1 MNGQT
6 LVARVA
12 VAAAVYSIDRPYDYS
27 VPAAWRASIR
37 EGQRV
42 MVPFGAGNRKT
53 EGVVLELREEE
64 TTRQLKAVAHVF
76 DDDVVLQPQQKALA
90 LWMCRR
96 YFCTFFQAANALF
109 PPGVWNRK
117 AETYLPGEL
126 SEEGLPPKKQRIL
139 AAVRQAGK
147 PVTAG
152 ELQKLMKPETIK
164 KELPQL
170 VKSGHLTVQ
179 QQFQQNVREKKITM
193 LRLTLPLEQALGQ
206 IGKGALKEKR
216 EQVLRVIHQ
225 AGQLPEKEVCYLTGV
240 GSALIRRLVT
250 LGILTAESMQVSRMP
265 KVMKNETAEPVLLNT
280 EQQAAF
286 VRLKQLQATGR
297 AEAALLYGVTGS
309 GKTQVYIRLI
319 QHTLEQGK
327 NAILLVPEIALT
339 PQMLKKFRLYFREQV
354 AVMHSGLTAAQRYD
368 EYCRIQSGKARVV
381 IGTRTAIFAPLND
394 LGCIIIDE
402 EQEPTYKSESDPRYH
417 AREVAKYRAAQE
429 RCLLLMGSA
438 TPSVE
443 SYHAAKGGKY
453 HLLSLTQRYQ
463 NTPLPATLLAD
474 MRGQLREGDPSRISR
489 QLLEELQLNLS
500 RGEQSILFI
509 NRRGSARMATC
520 VDCGYIPT
528 CENCSV
534 ALTYHSR
541 NGRLMCHHCGYSL
554 AMPETCPEC
563 GGNHLKLIGS
573 GTQSIEDELQA
584 LLPEVRIL
592 RMDADTTEG
601 RVSHEKLLDS
611 FAKGKADILLGT
623 QMVAKG
629 LDFDNVTLVGVLE
642 ADLSLYCGDYHA
654 TERTFSLLAQVVGRA
669 GRRTRPGRAVI
680 QTYTP
685 EHPVIQAAAAQ
696 DYDAFYEQEILTRQ
710 ALKAPPFADQFV
722 FRFGGTDEHTV
733 QQAAQ
738 VFAKALAAQL
748 PQTADVEPFVLGPV
762 PAPIARL
769 NKRYFYTVS
778 FRGRATNNSR
788 ALVSR
793 MLAAYDRW
801 PGSRNLTVSADIDPY
816 YL

>member
-27 VPAAWRASIR
+27 VPAAWRETIR
-37 EGQRV
+37 EGHRV

-53 EGVVLELREEE
+53 EGIVLELQEKEAS
-64 TTRQLKAVAHVF
+64 RQLKAIAHVF
-76 DDDVVLQPQQKALA
+76 DDEVVLQPQQKALA

-126 SEEGLPPKKQRIL
+126 SDEGLPPKKLRIMTSL
-139 AAVRQAGK
+139 RQAGK
-147 PVTAG
+147 PLTAG
-152 ELQKLMKPETIK
+152 ELKKLLQPEDIK
-164 KELPQL
+164 KELSQL
-170 VKSGHLTVQ
+170 VKSGHVTVQ

-206 IGKGALKEKR
+206 IGKGVMKERR
-216 EQVLRVIHQ
+216 EKVLRVIHQ
-225 AGQLPEKEVCYLTGV
+225 AGQLPEKEVCYLTGM
-240 GSALIRRLVT
+240 GTALIRRLVT
-250 LGILTAESMQVSRMP
+250 LGILTAESVQVSRMP
-265 KVMKNETAEPVLLNT
+265 KLLKTETPEPISLNEQ
-280 EQQAAF
+280 QQAAF
-286 VRLKQLQATGR
+286 LRLQQLQESG
-297 AEAALLYGVTGS
+297 EPQAALLYGVTGS

-339 PQMLKKFRLYFREQV
+339 PQMLKKFRLYFRDQV
-354 AVMHSGLTAAQRYD
+354 AVMHSGLTATQRYD

-381 IGTRTAIFAPLND
+381 IGTRTAVFSPLDN

-417 AREVAKYRAAQE
+417 AREVAKYRAAQDH
-429 RCLLLMGSA
+429 CLLLLGSA

-443 SYHAAKGGKY
+443 SYHAAKAGKY
-453 HLLSLTQRYQ
+453 HLLSLPQRYQ
-463 NTPLPATLLAD
+463 NVPLPTTVLAD

-509 NRRGSARMATC
+509 NRRGSARMAAC
-520 VDCGYIPT
+520 VDCGHIPT

-541 NGRLMCHHCGYSL
+541 NGRLMCHHCGFSQP
-554 AMPETCPEC
+554 MPETCPEC
-563 GGNHLKLIGS
+563 GGAHLKLIGS
-573 GTQSIEDELQA
+573 GTQSIEDELQE
-584 LLPEVRIL
+584 LLPEARIL

-685 EHPVIQAAAAQ
+685 EHPVIQAAASQ
-696 DYDAFYEQEILTRQ
+696 DYDAFYEQEILMRQ

-738 VFAKALAAQL
+738 AFAKALAAQL
-748 PQTADVEPFVLGPV
+748 PQTPDVEPAVLGPV
-762 PAPIARL
+762 PAPIAKL

-778 FRGRATNNSR
+778 FRGRASNNSR

-801 PGSRNLTVSADIDPY
+801 PGSRSLTVSADIDPY

>member
-27 VPAAWRASIR
+27 VPAAWRETIR
-37 EGQRV
+37 EGHRV

-53 EGVVLELREEE
+53 EGIVLELQEEE
-64 TTRQLKAVAHVF
+64 ASRQLKAIAHVF
-76 DDDVVLQPQQKALA
+76 DDEVVLQPQQKALA

-126 SEEGLPPKKQRIL
+126 SDEGLPPKKLRIL
-139 AAVRQAGK
+139 AALRQAGK
-147 PVTAG
+147 PLTAG
-152 ELQKLMKPETIK
+152 ELKKLLQPEDIK
-164 KELPQL
+164 KELAQL
-170 VKSGHLTVQ
+170 VKSGHVTVQ

-206 IGKGALKEKR
+206 IGKGTLKERR
-216 EQVLRVIHQ
+216 EKVLRVIHQ
-225 AGQLPEKEVCYLTGV
+225 AGQLPEKEVCYLTGM
-240 GSALIRRLVT
+240 STALIRRLVT
-250 LGILTAESMQVSRMP
+250 LGILTAESVQVSRMP
-265 KVMKNETAEPVLLNT
+265 KLLKTETPEPISLNEQ
-280 EQQAAF
+280 QQAAF
-286 VRLKQLQATGR
+286 LRLQQLQQSGKP
-297 AEAALLYGVTGS
+297 EAALLYGVTGS

-319 QHTLEQGK
+319 QHTLDQGK

-339 PQMLKKFRLYFREQV
+339 PQMLKKFRLYFRDQV
-354 AVMHSGLTAAQRYD
+354 AVMHSGLTATQRYD

-381 IGTRTAIFAPLND
+381 IGTRTAVFSPLDN
-394 LGCIIIDE
+394 LGCMIIDE

-417 AREVAKYRAAQE
+417 AREVAKYRAAQDN
-429 RCLLLMGSA
+429 CLLLMGSA

-443 SYHAAKGGKY
+443 SYHAAKAGKY
-453 HLLSLTQRYQ
+453 HLLTLPHRYQ
-463 NTPLPATLLAD
+463 NTPLPATILAD

-520 VDCGYIPT
+520 IDCGHIPT

-541 NGRLMCHHCGYSL
+541 NGRLMCHHCGYSQP
-554 AMPETCPEC
+554 MPETCPEC
-563 GGNHLKLIGS
+563 GGAHLKLIGS
-573 GTQSIEDELQA
+573 GTQSIEDELQD
-584 LLPEVRIL
+584 LLPEARIL

-696 DYDAFYEQEILTRQ
+696 DYHAFYEQEILTRQ

-738 VFAKALAAQL
+738 VFAKALATQLAQT
-748 PQTADVEPFVLGPV
+748 PDVEPTVLGPV
-762 PAPIARL
+762 PAPIAKL

-801 PGSRNLTVSADIDPY
+801 PGSRSLTVSADIDPY
-816 YL
+816 YI

>member
-27 VPAAWRASIR
+27 VPSVWRDDLR

-42 MVPFGAGNRKT
+42 IVPFGAGNRKT
-53 EGVVLELREEE
+53 EGIVLELAEAEAP
-64 TTRQLKAVAHVF
+64 RQLKALAHVF
-76 DDDVVLQPQQKALA
+76 DDDIVLTPEQKGLA

-126 SEEGLPPKKQRIL
+126 PADSLTGKRLTVYE
-139 AAVRQAGK
+139 AVKAAGK
-147 PVTAG
+147 PLTA
-152 ELQKLMKPETIK
+152 PEIAKHSGLETCK
-164 KELPQL
+164 KELAQL

-179 QQFQQNVREKKITM
+179 QQFQQAVKEKKINM
-193 LRLTLPLEQALGQ
+193 VRLAQPLEQALGQ
-206 IGKGALKEKR
+206 IGKGAMKEKR
-216 EQVLRVIHQ
+216 ENVLRVIHQ

-240 GSALIRRLVT
+240 GAALIRRLVS
-250 LGILTAESMQVSRMP
+250 LGVLVSEPVQVSRMP
-265 KVMKNETAEPVLLNT
+265 RLPKSEAAQPITLNPSQ
-280 EQQAAF
+280 QQALD
-286 VRLKQLQATGR
+286 RLLALQKTGKP
-297 AEAALLYGVTGS
+297 EAALLYGVTGS
-309 GKTQVYIRLI
+309 GKTEVYIRLI
-319 QHTLEQGK
+319 RETLEQGK
-327 NAILLVPEIALT
+327 TAILLVPEIALT
-339 PQMLKKFRLYFREQV
+339 PQMLHKFRLHFREEV

-368 EYCRIQSGKARVV
+368 EYCRIQNGHARVV
-381 IGTRTAIFAPLND
+381 IGTRTAVFAPVTG

-417 AREVAKYRAAQE
+417 AREVAKYRAA
-429 RCLLLMGSA
+429 RDNCLLVLGSA
-438 TPSVE
+438 TPSIE
-443 SYHAAKGGKY
+443 SYHAAREGKY
-453 HLLSLTQRYQ
+453 HLLTLPQRYQ
-463 NTPLPATLLAD
+463 NIPLPRTVLAD
-474 MRGQLREGDPSRISR
+474 MRGQLRQGDPSRISP
-489 QLLEELQLNLS
+489 QLLEELQLNLD

-509 NRRGSARMATC
+509 NRRGSARMAAC
-520 VDCGYIPT
+520 VDCGHIPV

-541 NGRLMCHHCGYSL
+541 NGRLMCHHCGFSQP
-554 AMPETCPEC
+554 MHDTCPEC
-563 GGNHLKLIGS
+563 GGPHLKLIGS
-573 GTQSIEDELQA
+573 GTQSIEDELQQ
-584 LLPEVRIL
+584 LLPEARIL
-592 RMDADTTEG
+592 RMDADTVEG
-601 RVSHEKLLDS
+601 RTSHEKLLDS

-654 TERTFSLLAQVVGRA
+654 HERTFSLLAQVVGRA
-669 GRRTRPGRAVI
+669 GRRSRPGRAVI

-685 EHPVIQAAAAQ
+685 EHPVIETAARQ
-696 DYDAFYEQEILTRQ
+696 DYDAFFEQEIVARR
-710 ALKAPPFADQFV
+710 ALKAPPFANQFV
-722 FRFGGTDEHTV
+722 FRFGGTDERTV
-733 QQAAQ
+733 QQAAR
-738 VFAKALAAQL
+738 VFADALAAQL
-748 PQTADVEPFVLGPV
+748 PQTPDVEPHVLGPA
-762 PAPIARL
+762 PAPIAKL
-769 NKRYFYTVS
+769 NKRFYYTVS
-778 FRGRATNNSR
+778 FRGKATNHSR

-801 PGSRNLTVSADIDPY
+801 PGSRTLTVSADIDPY